1 MSEFSSSRTSFIDIK
16 KVITF
21 LLNIGGKCSRCF
33 YDIKINSQTLFP
45 YKYLQP
51 TNVRFCHLPQKYGIH
66 LFIFLLLSEKQ
77 ILGHLIRDE
86 FGPKYFGPGLKW
98 AMEIMARPGHGPK
111 PMLAF
116 GPGRAWAKFK
126 INGPGWARPKLV
138 WAYGQAGPR
147 FPWPILG
154 PGQNILAQTHP

>member
-1 MSEFSSSRTSFIDIK
+1 MCLTSRVGITSSKLLLSSVSEFSSSRTSFIDIK

-98 AMEIMARPGHGPK
+98 AMEIMARPGHGPT
-111 PMLAF
+111 F
-116 GPGRAWAKFK
+116 GQ
-126 INGPGWARPKLV
+126 ARPAPNSKLM
-138 WAYGQAGPR
+138 GQAGP
-147 FPWPILG
+147 
-154 PGQNILAQTHP
+154 GQNWKLF